1 MLLMILAVSCS
12 EDARTG
18 EENVASSSATDTPV
32 EVWLG
37 QKGGVPA
44 GKALEATESTY
55 LLSGDL
61 YWTYTAVKDDNYFKT
76 GQVTDETALK
86 TDEDGNADKSLPEK
100 LPGTYSL
107 GKWVFTFNAYTSAD
121 MSEDCLYYEGEAT
134 SVTLSSSGENTV
146 SVNVQPA
153 GNGTLV
159 IQNLQVDSDSSDEEV
174 TSIAYSHVV
183 YVQVDDEEEVL
194 VSSYTYD
201 SDSGSFSLADG
212 SSYDIEG
219 VSESGSPYSVSLT
232 AGYHTVTV
240 TSYEDEDKSEATK
253 AYGSASIRIRPNL
266 TTTITGSIDDSG
278 STVTLYLETDDDG
291 ETAVS
296 NSSTVTLVY
305 DAKDS
310 NGDTYEVESVVT
322 TLYNGE
328 TYYVDAELEGYE
340 VLYITDSDGNT
351 VEEDSLTVTSD
362 ITLTARMGL
371 LVDDITDIPGYSSG
385 LGYTTSDTTATAV
398 EIDGGNY
405 YIVEKWQDLWTTGS
419 LTIKNVIFKL
429 GLCISVNPTCTSEIT
444 LDIEDNTIYACDQE
458 ALIEAT
464 SSVYNR
470 IDNSGDGLCLGIQT
484 STAGDGAEVNVT
496 VSGNKLIGDNDATKD
511 RSSYKSWTYVESGS
525 KTDPR
530 GRGVTLGN
538 SSGTSA
544 NLGEAVISGN
554 TFFGIRGSD
563 IQLYTIPVDSSV
575 TISGND
581 FQSWGINKQTQ
592 AGTKD
597 DYAIRGELSTST
609 DDDGNT
615 LTATLTLSGNTYAT
629 DWSDYDRDLS
639 GYKVAVDNWNE
650 SDTDS
655 TGYDQTKAQ

>member
-1 MLLMILAVSCS
+1 MILAVSCS

-18 EENVASSSATDTPV
+18 EENVASSSSTDTPV

-37 QKGGVPA
+37 QKGGALA
-44 GKALEATESTY
+44 GKALTATESTY
-55 LLSGDL
+55 ESSDNL

-76 GQVTDETALK
+76 GQVTNETALN
-86 TDEDGNADKSLPEK
+86 TDDEKGLPDK

-121 MSEDCLYYEGEAT
+121 MSDLYYQGEET

-153 GNGTLV
+153 GDGTLV
-159 IQNLQVDSDSSDEEV
+159 IQNLKVDSDSSDEEV

-183 YVQVDDEEEVL
+183 YVQVDDDEEVL

-253 AYGSASIRIRPNL
+253 AYGSASFRIRPNL

-278 STVTLYLETDDDG
+278 STVTLYLETDEEG
-291 ETAVS
+291 ETAIS

-310 NGDTYEVESVVT
+310 EGNTYEVDSVVT

-328 TYYVDAELEGYE
+328 TYYVEAELEGYE

-351 VEEDSLTVTSD
+351 VEDSSLTVTSD

-371 LVDDITDIPGYSSG
+371 LVDDITDIPGYSSVN

-429 GLCISVNPTCTSEIT
+429 GLCISVNSTCTSEIT
-444 LDIEDNTIYACDQE
+444 LTIEDNTIYACDQE
-458 ALIEAT
+458 ALIEAG

-470 IDNSGDGLCLGIQT
+470 IDNSGDGLCLGILT
-484 STAGDGAEVNVT
+484 STAGDGAVVNAT

-538 SSGTSA
+538 SSGTST

-563 IQLYTIPVDSSV
+563 IQLYTIPVDSSI
-575 TISGND
+575 TIKNND

-597 DYAIRGELSTST
+597 DYAIRGNLSTST
-609 DDDGNT
+609 DDDGET
-615 LTATLTLSGNTYAT
+615 VTATLTLSGNTYAT
-629 DWSDYDRDLS
+629 DWSAYTRDLS
-639 GYKVAVDNWNE
+639 SYKVAVDNWNDDS
-650 SDTDS
+650 SDT
-655 TGYDQTKAQ
+655 TGYDQEAAQ